1 MMIMIIVDVPIVE
14 ENNTVAKYYIK
25 CGTLELKYSTNK
37 SPTEAAITTLGESN
51 KFDVLD
57 EYFYIDE
64 RGFRDYISA
73 DKLTTVI
80 KLTKICRLAGWEI
93 NSGEE

>member
-1 MMIMIIVDVPIVE
+1 MS
-14 ENNTVAKYYIK
+14 KYYIK

-37 SPTEAAITTLGESN
+37 KPIEAAITTLGESN

-64 RGFRDYISA
+64 RGFRDYTTA
-73 DKLTTVI
+73 DKLTEVI
-80 KLTKICRLAGWEI
+80 KLSKVCKMAGWTI
-93 NSGEE
+93 NKNDDCDDSK

>member
-1 MMIMIIVDVPIVE
+1 MMNMTIVTVLIVE
-14 ENNTVAKYYIK
+14 GVEKMPKYYIK

-37 SPTEAAITTLGESN
+37 SPTDAAITTLGESN

-64 RGFRDYISA
+64 RGFRDYVTA
-73 DKLTTVI
+73 DKLTKVI
-80 KLTKICRLAGWEI
+80 KLSKICRLAGWEI
-93 NSGEE
+93 NKEDE

>member
-1 MMIMIIVDVPIVE
+1 MIVTALIAE
-14 ENNTVAKYYIK
+14 ENIKVPKYYIK

-37 SPTEAAITTLGESN
+37 TPTEAAVTTLGESN

-64 RGFRDYISA
+64 RGFRDYVTA
-73 DKLTTVI
+73 DKLTQVI
-80 KLTKICRLAGWEI
+80 KLSKICRLAGWEI
-93 NSGEE
+93 NREDG